1 MRKDFGAKPFL
12 YPQPVLM
19 IATYGE
25 DGTPDVM
32 NAAWGGIADMKRVA
46 MYLSASHKTVKNILA
61 RKAFTVSMADADHVT
76 ECDYLGIVSANQ
88 VPDKVARAGFHV
100 TKSAHVDAPLVDE
113 LPLALECRFV
123 SFDEESELL
132 VGEIVNVS
140 ADERIL
146 NADGTIDP
154 ARLRPI
160 TFDMA
165 NSAWCWGRR
174 WATPSRT
181 ERSSSE
187 RMRRFGEA
195 VRAAAFPLEWC
206 LPACYNKE
214 NRCSIRRRYH
224 GGFAGGAE

>member
-100 TKSAHVDAPLVDE
+100 TKSAHVDAPLVYE

-165 NSAWCWGRR
+165 NSAYLVL
-174 WATPSRT
+174 
-181 ERSSSE
+181 
-187 RMRRFGEA
+187 GEK
-195 VRAAAFPLEWC
+195 VGNAFQDGKKL
-206 LPACYNKE
+206 K
-214 NRCSIRRRYH
+214 
-224 GGFAGGAE
+224 

>member
-88 VPDKVARAGFHV
+88 VPDKVAINEAV
-100 TKSAHVDAPLVDE
+100 E
-113 LPLALECRFV
+113 LANRYSEPSSGRFINGV
-123 SFDEESELL
+123 L
-132 VGEIVNVS
+132 
-140 ADERIL
+140 
-146 NADGTIDP
+146 GTI
-154 ARLRPI
+154 LR
-160 TFDMA
+160 DK
-165 NSAWCWGRR
+165 
-174 WATPSRT
+174 
-181 ERSSSE
+181 
-187 RMRRFGEA
+187 EA
-195 VRAAAFPLEWC
+195 
-206 LPACYNKE
+206 
-214 NRCSIRRRYH
+214 
-224 GGFAGGAE
+224 AE

>member
-46 MYLSASHKTVKNILA
+46 MYLSA
-61 RKAFTVSMADADHVT
+61 TVSMADADHVT

-165 NSAWCWGRR
+165 NSAYLVL
-174 WATPSRT
+174 
-181 ERSSSE
+181 
-187 RMRRFGEA
+187 GEK
-195 VRAAAFPLEWC
+195 VGNAFQDGKKL
-206 LPACYNKE
+206 K
-214 NRCSIRRRYH
+214 
-224 GGFAGGAE
+224 

>member
-19 IATYGE
+19 LATYGE

-146 NADGTIDP
+146 
-154 ARLRPI
+154 LRPGCAPSPA
-160 TFDMA
+160 TWRTA
-165 NSAWCWGRR
+165 PTWCWGRR

>member
-1 MRKDFGAKPFL
+1 M
-12 YPQPVLM
+12 
-19 IATYGE
+19 
-25 DGTPDVM
+25 
-32 NAAWGGIADMKRVA
+32 
-46 MYLSASHKTVKNILA
+46 
-61 RKAFTVSMADADHVT
+61 T

-100 TKSAHVDAPLVDE
+100 TKSAHVEPRWSTSC
-113 LPLALECRFV
+113 PWPWSSRFV

-165 NSAWCWGRR
+165 NSAYLVL
-174 WATPSRT
+174 
-181 ERSSSE
+181 
-187 RMRRFGEA
+187 GEK
-195 VRAAAFPLEWC
+195 VGNAFQDGKKL
-206 LPACYNKE
+206 K
-214 NRCSIRRRYH
+214 
-224 GGFAGGAE
+224 

>member
-76 ECDYLGIVSANQ
+76 ECDY
-88 VPDKVARAGFHV
+88 RFHV

-165 NSAWCWGRR
+165 NSAYLVLGRR